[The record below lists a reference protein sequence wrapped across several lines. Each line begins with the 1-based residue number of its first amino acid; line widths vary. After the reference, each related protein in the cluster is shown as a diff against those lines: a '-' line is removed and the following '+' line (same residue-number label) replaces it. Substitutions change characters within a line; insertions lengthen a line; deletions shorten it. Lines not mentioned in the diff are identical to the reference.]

1 MGDNFIWE
9 FNEKIQAGA
18 DFSDVERA
26 LVYDDKMQEIRNYKE
41 RTKQIVEM
49 LSINKSSRVIE
60 LGSGTGTVS
69 IEIAK
74 VCEKVYAIDIS
85 RPMLEIAQKKAVQE
99 KVNNI
104 EFINSGFLSY
114 EHQDEPVD
122 YVISIGAFHHLSDFW
137 KAIALLRMNRLL
149 KKNGLL
155 FLADVIFSFDIKDYC
170 IEINKFLE
178 GIRSKTDEEFYKDA
192 VLHIKEEYSTFD
204 WVMDEML
211 KRTDFEIIK
220 KAAGSKTHVDYICKK
235 SR

>member
-155 FLADVIFSFDIKDYC
+155 FLADVIFSLISKIIVSKLISFLRGLGQKLTRSFIKTQYY
-170 IEINKFLE
+170 I
-178 GIRSKTDEEFYKDA
+178 
-192 VLHIKEEYSTFD
+192 
-204 WVMDEML
+204 L
-211 KRTDFEIIK
+211 KKNTQHLTGLWMK
-220 KAAGSKTHVDYICKK
+220 C
-235 SR
+235 